1 MRRPAARN
9 MLARL
14 PDSANLAVVERDRI
28 SSQSQEYGTGGTALV
43 WQRLSMFA
51 LRALLLGASSF

>member
-1 MRRPAARN
+1 

-51 LRALLLGASSF
+51 LRALLLGASSFLF